1 MFPSNHHP
9 HHHQVL
15 NYPKVM
21 VTHDPQAFIYPNPS
35 EPSINQVSNGA
46 SPFAAESVMLNS
58 KKLQDELEK
67 IGSQIKQHE
76 DNLKSLKAQR
86 NQLDDSIL
94 DLQVSLGK
102 YISSS
107 APKVEDEDASRA
119 RSEEETLEQIMKHDK
134 TAAGIF
140 YQLKTRHGSL
150 VSNMALMQDVLGV
163 VAMLGKVDDDN
174 LSRLFAEYLGME
186 TMLAIVC
193 KSNEGMQALEI
204 YDDQGCANKVSGIH
218 GLGASVGKPL
228 EGRFLVIALEMDDP
242 QKKLDLP
249 KPKLPNGDIPSGF
262 LGFAVNMITI
272 DRSYLYCL
280 TPSGYG
286 LRETLFY
293 NLFSR
298 LQLYKTRAEMLLA
311 LPCISDGA
319 ISLDGGMIRTA
330 GMFALGS
337 REDVS
342 VTFPKSSKRSDL
354 PENYFEIEAQ
364 IRQKKWRKDRLQDD
378 MKREQQLLDQ
388 TRYNFQVNK
397 QEFVKFIADS
407 SSYMAQLQM
416 QMNTRDPRAPA

>member
-1 MFPSNHHP
+1 MFPSN

-15 NYPKVM
+15 NYPKAM
-21 VTHDPQAFIYPNPS
+21 VTHDPQAFNHPNTS
-35 EPSINQVSNGA
+35 EPSINQVSNEA

-86 NQLDDSIL
+86 NQLDESIL
-94 DLQVSLGK
+94 DLQVILGK
-102 YISSS
+102 YISSRAS
-107 APKVEDEDASRA
+107 KVEDEDTSRA
-119 RSEEETLEQIMKHDK
+119 RIEEETLELIMKHDK

-140 YQLKTRHGSL
+140 YQLKTQHGSI

-174 LSRLFAEYLGME
+174 LSRPYAGDFTL
-186 TMLAIVC
+186 
-193 KSNEGMQALEI
+193 
-204 YDDQGCANKVSGIH
+204 
-218 GLGASVGKPL
+218 
-228 EGRFLVIALEMDDP
+228 DDP

-249 KPKLPNGDIPSGF
+249 KPRLPNGDIPSGF

-272 DRSYLYCL
+272 DRNNLYCL

-293 NLFSR
+293 NLFSS
-298 LQLYKTRAEMLLA
+298 LQVYKTRAEMLLA

-342 VTFPKSSKRSDL
+342 VIFPKSSKRSGL

-378 MKREQQLLDQ
+378 MQREQQLLDQ
-388 TRYNFQVNK
+388 TRYNFQVKK